1 MHPNRV
7 ASLTARFT
15 NSLNTL
21 SKVKTVI
28 KALDRVCLFLAVLSG
43 AIIVFV
49 TLSIGYSILSRA
61 TGLPSAIWVIQF
73 NEYGLLWM
81 TFLGT
86 AWLLGRKKH
95 ISVHIILQH
104 LSEKNKKRVAIVH
117 ALMGIVLC
125 GFFCWFTALTTIE
138 KIGRNVIDVQAVDI
152 PIGYVLIVIPVGFFL
167 LFLQFIRGLVE
178 AIHAQKI
185 ELGEAETM

>member
-1 MHPNRV
+1 
-7 ASLTARFT
+7 
-15 NSLNTL
+15 
-21 SKVKTVI
+21 VI
-28 KALDRVCLFLAVLSG
+28 KALDRVCAFGAVLSG
-43 AIIVFV
+43 LIVIFV

-61 TGLPSAIWVIQF
+61 TGLPSAVWVIQF

-104 LSEKNKKRVAIVH
+104 LSEKNKKRVAVVH

-125 GFFCWFTALTTIE
+125 GFFCWFTAFTTIE

-152 PIGYVLIVIPVGFFL
+152 PIGYVLIVIPVGFL
-167 LFLQFIRGLVE
+167 LLLLQFIRNLVE
-178 AIHAQKI
+178 AVRAQRI
-185 ELGEAETM
+185 ELGETGTM

>member
-1 MHPNRV
+1 M
-7 ASLTARFT
+7 
-15 NSLNTL
+15 
-21 SKVKTVI
+21 TVI

-86 AWLLGRKKH
+86 AWLLARKKH
-95 ISVHIILQH
+95 ISVHIVLQH
-104 LSEKNKKRVAIVH
+104 LSEKNKKRVAVVH
-117 ALMGIVLC
+117 ALMGIILC

-138 KIGRNVIDVQAVDI
+138 KIGRNVIDVQAIDI

-178 AIHAQKI
+178 AVHAQKI